1 MSILHAIHQIWLG
14 PNQRPTD
21 LMDDWQMDGWNY
33 GLWDE
38 TGVEEDPY
46 SRWR

>member
-1 MSILHAIHQIWLG
+1 MSILHTIHQVWLG

-21 LMDDWQMDGWNY
+21 LMDDWKMDGWNY
-33 GLWDE
+33 RLWDE